1 MRTTS
6 EINQKSCGVVDL
18 PYNVPKL
25 LPGIKIVTDI
35 SFKRKQTFYTHIPH
49 AYYYY

>member
-1 MRTTS
+1 MRTTN
-6 EINQKSCGVVDL
+6 EINQKSCGLVDFL
-18 PYNVPKL
+18 YNVPKL

-35 SFKRKQTFYTHIPH
+35 SFKQKEAFYAHIPH